1 MCGIAGF
8 VGMQIPCDEAARRV
22 RAMCDAIAHR
32 GPDSDGYH
40 IADGVALG
48 MRRLSIIDVSGGQQ
62 PISNED
68 GSIQVVFNGEIY
80 NHHELRRDL
89 VARGHRF
96 RTRSDTETIVHLYEE
111 MGQDFVV
118 RLRGMF
124 AIALWDAR
132 TKRLVLA
139 RD

>member
-22 RAMCDAIAHR
+22 RAMCDAIVHR

-68 GSIQVVFNGEIY
+68 GSITVVCAGNS
-80 NHHELRRDL
+80 RPPDT
-89 VARGHRF
+89 ASGH
-96 RTRSDTETIVHLYEE
+96 TVTPKCSCISMKTL
-111 MGQDFVV
+111 
-118 RLRGMF
+118 
-124 AIALWDAR
+124 DAR
-132 TKRLVLA
+132 WSPDYTVCSLLRSG
-139 RD
+139 

>member
-48 MRRLSIIDVSGGQQ
+48 MLRLSIIDVAGGQQ

-68 GSIQVVFNGEIY
+68 GSIHVVFNGEIY
-80 NHHELRRDL
+80 NHHELRSDL

-111 MGQDFVV
+111 MGEDCVTQ
-118 RLRGMF
+118 LRGMF
-124 AIALWDAR
+124 AIALWD
-132 TKRLVLA
+132 
-139 RD
+139 